1 MSSEKR
7 APLAG
12 VPAQAAARWRDRH
25 ASLCEHFDGDYNPD
39 RVVAALDKLLDAF
52 AQLDAAL
59 LAKRGSR
66 CAAAHDFAFEV
77 FAQPFHSGNVVYY
90 GWLHGVM
97 LGDISL
103 DMDDDDLLCDRQK
116 DDPPRG
122 RLPSW
127 QIFFL
132 EPVTYQRG
140 EMARLGPQPQRETLL
155 DWLRIVVAAETI
167 EQVQAQ
173 AAALCLSRLR
183 HCASLGA
190 AGWRDYTASAS
201 RDPQSDLLC

>member
-12 VPAQAAARWRDRH
+12 APAQAAARWRDRH
-25 ASLCEHFDGDYNPD
+25 ASLREHFDGDYNPD
-39 RVVAALDKLLDAF
+39 RAVAELDKLLDAF

-59 LAKRGSR
+59 LAERGSR
-66 CAAAHDFAFEV
+66 CAEHDFTFEI
-77 FAQPFHSGNVVYY
+77 FTQPFHYGSVVSCA
-90 GWLHGVM
+90 WLHGVM
-97 LGDISL
+97 LGEISL
-103 DMDDDDLLCDRQK
+103 EMDGDDLVCSRPN
-116 DDPPRG
+116 DDPARG

-127 QIFFL
+127 RLFFL

-155 DWLRIVVAAETI
+155 EWLRLVVAAETI

-183 HCASLGA
+183 HCAALGA
-190 AGWRDYTASAS
+190 AGWRDYTASTS
-201 RDPQSDLLC
+201 LDPQSDLLC